1 MIKKWVHLSFIYL
14 IVVGLLGIFLRMM
27 FFFPVEGVNYRYF
40 LHAHSHVAFLGWVF
54 NALFAG
60 LIFVYIP
67 EKSRQY
73 RLLFSLLQI
82 AVVGMLVT
90 FPIQG
95 YAAASI
101 SFTSIH
107 VFLSWWF
114 AAKFIRDVQ
123 KHKAH
128 FHRLSLPFVKWSLF
142 FMVLS
147 SIGPFALG
155 VIMAKGLSGPIA
167 NLAIYFYLHFQYDG
181 WFTFAVFGLFF
192 WLVEKHNLLIPAYY
206 IRRFFILL
214 ATACMPA
221 YALSTLWAHPPSW
234 VYAVGMVAA
243 TLQLF
248 ALAYL
253 IVIIKKLRT
262 QLKPTL
268 TTRTSQL
275 FIFALISFNIKIV
288 LQFASAF
295 PALADLAYTVRN
307 FTIGY
312 LHIVFLG
319 FITVFLIGW
328 FVQMQIIH
336 LGKHIITIALLFFLS
351 GFVFSELL
359 IFLQP
364 ILAMQGAVLPYYHET
379 LFGISI
385 LMPLGIG
392 LLTYFSFEKVSLENS
407 KF

>member
-1 MIKKWVHLSFIYL
+1 MIKQWIRISFLYL
-14 IVVGLLGIFLRMM
+14 ILVGLLGIFLRML
-27 FFFPVEGVNYRYF
+27 FFSPIEGVNYRHF

-60 LIFVYIP
+60 LLFAYIP
-67 EKSRQY
+67 DKSKKY
-73 RLLFSLLQI
+73 RLLFWFLQI
-82 AVVGMLVT
+82 AVIGMLIT

-101 SFTSIH
+101 TFTSLH

-114 AAKFIRDVQ
+114 AVKFLRDVQ
-123 KHKAH
+123 KHDLH
-128 FHRLSLPFVKWSLF
+128 PHRLSLSFVRWSLY
-142 FMVLS
+142 FMIFS

-155 VIMAKGLSGPIA
+155 VIMAKGLSGPVA

-192 WLVEKHNLLIPAYY
+192 WLVERHNLLIPAYNT
-206 IRRFFILL
+206 RRFLILL
-214 ATACMPA
+214 AVACLPA
-221 YALSTLWAHPPSW
+221 YALSTLWTHPPNW
-234 VYAVGMVAA
+234 VYAVAMVAA
-243 TLQLF
+243 VLQLF
-248 ALAYL
+248 AWTYL
-253 IVIIKKLRT
+253 IFIVKKLRS
-262 QLKPTL
+262 QLKSIL
-268 TTRTSQL
+268 SNKAKQL
-275 FIFALISFNIKIV
+275 FVFALISFSIKII

-295 PALADLAYTVRN
+295 PMVADLAYTVRS

-319 FITVFLIGW
+319 FVTVFLVGW
-328 FVQMQIIH
+328 FAQLQLIH
-336 LGKHIITIALLFFLS
+336 LGRRIITISLLLFLS
-351 GFVFSELL
+351 GFVLSELL

-364 ILAMQGAVLPYYHET
+364 IFAMQGIALPYYYEM
-379 LFGISI
+379 LFAISI

-392 LLTYFSFEKVSLENS
+392 LLTYFSFENS